1 MVIIVQML
9 VKKVVIIH
17 LQVLEL
23 VLKEIMNMQM
33 DVIKEKFIRMQI
45 VELIMVNKKLLKNI
59 ICNIMVLDLDVL
71 KGMLFRKNMDQLKW
85 LLDVIRLFAIVIKL
99 KLLLL

>member
-33 DVIKEKFIRMQI
+33 DVIKEEFIRMQI
-45 VELIMVNKKLLKNI
+45 VELIMVNKKLIKNI